1 MFRNVGDKF
10 RDVGLSLSSLTSV
23 TFQVKAAASASVA
36 LTAEKNNFTDGASY
50 EVVLGVENNTRT
62 IIR

>member
-1 MFRNVGDKF
+1 
-10 RDVGLSLSSLTSV
+10 V
-23 TFQVKAAASASVA
+23 TFQVKAAASATVA
-36 LTAEKNNFTDGASY
+36 LTAEKNNFADGASY